1 METHTRMNKTG
12 HVLRPSEAFA
22 HYRALFYNKKKLAAR
37 ARQSHGTVLLGHCP
51 IKKQKVHK

>member
-1 METHTRMNKTG
+1 MNKTC

-22 HYRALFYNKKKLAAR
+22 DYRTSFYNKKRLAAR

-51 IKKQKVHK
+51 IKKPKLTK